1 MRTLNYAV
9 IGCSAQIAPQ
19 HLQAIAELPAARL
32 VGMAD
37 VAAERGAQ
45 RAADAGCPF
54 FTDYRALLTQTRPD
68 VVVVCTPHPL
78 HASIVVESLHS
89 GAHVLVEKPIAVEVV
104 EADAMIAAADAAG
117 RLLAVNFQ
125 HRFDPAIEAMRQLIA
140 DGELGALIRVACVE
154 PWFRTNAYYRTAG
167 WRSTWQGEG
176 GGVLLNQAIHT
187 LDLLCY
193 LIGTPDTVVGWVK
206 VASHPVE
213 CEDMAQAML
222 EYREGACGTVHV
234 STIEAGAKRH
244 IQLVGDQ
251 AMLDLT
257 GDDLTVTRFSP
268 SLSAYRRESP
278 EMFGKPESTV
288 ERMVLPP
295 APAFGD
301 GHVLVH
307 RDFYQAIVTGG
318 EPRCDGPSGR
328 MSLELA
334 NAIILSACMQSAVR
348 LPLDRQ
354 AYSALLADLRGGKR
368 AIPGAVRFGVQH
380 GI

>member
-1 MRTLNYAV
+1 MSTLNYAL
-9 IGCSAQIAPQ
+9 IGCAAQIAPQ
-19 HLQAIAELPAARL
+19 HIQAIAQLPDVRL
-32 VGMAD
+32 VSMAD
-37 VAAERGAQ
+37 VAAERGAH
-45 RAADAGCPF
+45 RAAEADCPF
-54 FTDYRALLTQTRPD
+54 FTDYHALLTQTRPD
-68 VVVVCTPHPL
+68 VVVVCTPHPQ
-78 HASIVVESLHS
+78 HASIVVESLQS
-89 GAHVLVEKPIAVEVV
+89 GAHVLVEKPIAVEVA
-104 EADAMIAAADAAG
+104 EADAMIAAATTTG

-125 HRFDPAIEAMRQLIA
+125 HRFDPAIEVMRQLIE

-154 PWFRTNAYYRTAG
+154 PWFRTDAYYRTAG

-222 EYREGACGTVHV
+222 EYRGGACGSVHV
-234 STIEAGAKRH
+234 STVEAGTTRH

-251 AMLDLT
+251 AMLDLA

-268 SLSAYRRESP
+268 SLSAYRRESA
-278 EMFGKPESTV
+278 EMFGKPGSTA
-288 ERMVLPP
+288 ERIVLPP

-307 RDFYQAIVTGG
+307 RDFYQAMVTGSG
-318 EPRCDGPSGR
+318 PRCDGASGR

-334 NAIILSACMQSAVR
+334 NAIILSACTQSTVR

-354 AYSALLADLRGGKR
+354 LYSALLADLRAGAR
-368 AIPGAVRFGVQH
+368 AIPGAVRTEVQH
-380 GI
+380 GV